1 MGRIGISNPPNVSVP
16 VAGIESDLVDR
27 MPGLDWY
34 DAQRIGMNIHHGGE
48 IAGKILSSNLDDGL
62 AATDRAQ
69 AAGDPVAGADSIDI

>member
-1 MGRIGISNPPNVSVP
+1 MGRIGISNPPDVSVP

-34 DAQRIGMNIHHGGE
+34 DAQRIGMNIHH
-48 IAGKILSSNLDDGL
+48 DVDGL